1 MRTPTARFPLLALS
15 ALVAAVTGCTRN
27 AAQSAPVPA
36 AAPTK
41 PAAVDCTAEFPGLPL
56 AALPGPSRGE
66 FCRFAEDTLCYC
78 GCPHTLAGCLKEHPS
93 CPHASRM
100 AALALSEIA
109 VNAASA
115 ESAGRFVSNYYDS
128 FSAEKRARI
137 DVSSIPCL
145 GSSDAKVTLVEFS
158 DFDCPHCKQAR
169 PLLEALTKD
178 RPEVRLCFLNFPLH
192 KHSILAAA
200 AAEYAFTKGAFW
212 RYHDLL
218 FSGQEARVDLDE
230 AAYMKELLKLGKQAN
245 LDDTAL
251 AKAIDD
257 PKLRELLE
265 REKDAG
271 RQLGVEGTPFLFLNG
286 RPVPFMSPEMLQL
299 TVQDELEWIRN
310 DNHWAKD

>member
-1 MRTPTARFPLLALS
+1 MRMPIARTSSLTLLGALTAIGA
-15 ALVAAVTGCTRN
+15 CTRSS
-27 AAQSAPVPA
+27 AQTAPPPVA

-41 PAAVDCTAEFPGLPL
+41 PTTDCTADFPGLPL
-56 AALPGPSRGE
+56 TALPPPSRAE

-78 GCPHTLAGCLKEHPS
+78 GCPHTLAGCLKEHAG

-100 AALALSEIA
+100 AALALSEIT
-109 VNAASA
+109 VNGSSA
-115 ESAGRFVSNYYDS
+115 EAAARFVSTYYDS
-128 FSAEKRARI
+128 FAPEKRARI
-137 DVSSIPCL
+137 DVSSLPCL
-145 GSSDAKVTLVEFS
+145 GSAEAKVTLVEFS

-169 PLLEALTKD
+169 PMLESLVKE
-178 RPEVRLCFLNFPLH
+178 RPETRLCFLSFPLH
-192 KHSILAAA
+192 KHSMLAAA

-218 FSGQEARVDLDE
+218 FAGQDARADLDE
-230 AAYMKELLKLGKQAN
+230 AAYTKELLKLGKQAG
-245 LDDTAL
+245 LDETAL
-251 AKAIDD
+251 AKAIED
-257 PKLRELLE
+257 PTLRDLLE

-299 TVQDELEWIRN
+299 TIQDELEWIHN